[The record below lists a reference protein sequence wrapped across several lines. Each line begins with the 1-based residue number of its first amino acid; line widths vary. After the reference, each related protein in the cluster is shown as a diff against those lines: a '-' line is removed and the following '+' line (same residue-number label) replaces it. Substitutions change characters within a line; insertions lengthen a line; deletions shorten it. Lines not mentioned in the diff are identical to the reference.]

1 MILHNYLQ
9 VHDNST
15 WSQIITANHV
25 GLDDEIA
32 AWQAS
37 HERVMCAECKARSP
51 QVLYCVHTDR
61 IAELDCML
69 AGDAYCEGSRGVSRA
84 AGRRVG
90 VMDMQRD
97 RIADQ
102 LWREFM
108 ITHPDFDGILTD
120 EFLRAD

>member
-1 MILHNYLQ
+1 
-9 VHDNST
+9 
-15 WSQIITANHV
+15 
-25 GLDDEIA
+25 
-32 AWQAS
+32 
-37 HERVMCAECKARSP
+37 MCAKCKARSP

-61 IAELDCML
+61 IAELDRML
-69 AGDAYCEGSRGVSRA
+69 AGDGEGSRGVGRA

-108 ITHPDFDGILTD
+108 LTHPDFDGILTD